1 MSTISYYD
9 ELTNGIEDDLAKYV
23 DEMNEQIQRIA
34 DMLNDAASGF
44 FGFIADIF
52 SDTVDDAIDR
62 WNNEILPWIQTT
74 TQQIFTNV
82 RDAVG
87 DLAGRPMDLIAYAGY
102 FSDVKATIYQP
113 GDLNQKMAIFNHDW
127 QGYAADNYKAVAT
140 TEDTGFL
147 NLSLAMDAGA
157 TLTTAAANQILTLW
171 RKLAREFLGW
181 IGDFIGC
188 FEKATEADAILSFE
202 LPAAFDLAK
211 AIWNNIA
218 DLADILVEFLINQ
231 ATTAATSWQQLAS
244 GARGLPQN
252 KWPMVEEANSD
263 VMNDPGNWT
272 PRTA

>member
-1 MSTISYYD
+1 MADISYFED
-9 ELTNGIEDDLAKYV
+9 LTSGIEDDLEQFV
-23 DEMNEQIQRIA
+23 DDINEQIDRIA
-34 DMLNDAASGF
+34 NMLSDAASGI
-44 FGFIADIF
+44 GAFIADIF

-62 WNNEILPWIQTT
+62 WNNEIHPWILTT
-74 TQQIFTNV
+74 TDQVITNV

-87 DLAGRPMDLIAYAGY
+87 DLAGRPMDLIDYAGY
-102 FSDVKATIYQP
+102 FSDVKAKIYQP

-127 QGYAADNYKAVAT
+127 TGYAAENYKVVAT

-157 TLTTAAANQILTLW
+157 TLTSAAASKILNLW
-171 RKLAREFLGW
+171 RQLAREFLSW
-181 IGDFIGC
+181 VGDFIGS

-202 LPAAFDLAK
+202 IPAAFELAK

-218 DLADILVEFLINQ
+218 DLADILVAFLIDQ
-231 ATTAATSWQQLAS
+231 ATTASTSWQQLSS

-263 VMNDPGNWT
+263 IMNNPGNWT
-272 PRTA
+272 PKTA